1 MSKVKEF
8 YGKKE
13 KARHQLRRYE
23 TRHKKLDRAKK
34 YNSNVYMGCKGYYVL
49 DERTHYRRV
58 KVSIPEHDEEVYDTY
73 DFNQHKII
81 TKIIHR
87 PAYIANYRVEDR
99 IQKIFHVKQCHTDM
113 KYYKKFA
120 ARRFRRKNKFDEEN
134 YEVLKG
140 SKYKRD
146 YEVLWNLW

>member
-23 TRHKKLDRAKK
+23 TRHKKITRANK
-34 YNSNVYMGCKGYYVL
+34 YRDNIYMWCKGFYVR
-49 DERTHYRRV
+49 DEREHYRYDKTYV
-58 KVSIPEHDEEVYDTY
+58 PAHDEEVEYFDWKTMSNVKRVRHYPARTY
-73 DFNQHKII
+73 RKL
-81 TKIIHR
+81 
-87 PAYIANYRVEDR
+87 VETTT
-99 IQKIFHVKQCHTDM
+99 QKIFHVKQAKTDM

-120 ARRFRRKNKFDEEN
+120 AKHFRRNKNFDEEN